1 MTVDQLGS
9 LGEIIGA
16 LATVATL
23 AYLAVQIRANTRMM
37 RVQTRHVSHQL
48 NVQIFTSIA
57 QSPQLAG
64 VFRRGLAGFQSLEP
78 DEQIQFMF
86 VIGQYF
92 VNLENSY
99 NDATLGIKSDADL
112 EREWRGASPILNS
125 PGGRAVWEAV
135 ATGYSEDFRV
145 FVQSKLSVREDRSPS
160 AA

>member
-1 MTVDQLGS
+1 MTIQDLGS
-9 LGEIIGA
+9 VGEFVAAI
-16 LATVATL
+16 ATL
-23 AYLAVQIRANTRMM
+23 ATLVYLALQIRANTRMM

-48 NVQIFTSIA
+48 NVHIFTSIA

-92 VNLENSY
+92 INLENSY
-99 NDATLGIKSDADL
+99 NDAKLGIKSDADL
-112 EREWRGASPILNS
+112 EREWRGASPTVNS
-125 PGGRAVWEAV
+125 PGGRAVWEAI